1 MASMSIRKN
10 YTEMEMISKSISC
23 AGTNLDIYDGPVGIT
38 VSGGADSAI
47 LLYHLMKECHYLT
60 NHSEDTIHI
69 FSLGNNDKRRVN
81 ISVAIQVV
89 EKCIQ
94 LTGNTNIEHHINY
107 CKTQTG
113 DSLYAMP
120 KQFTE
125 EKRVKIVYSGL
136 TANPPKEVL
145 DTFKLTT
152 LELDDRD
159 PNVKRDVLSL
169 DDTKYSP
176 WANIDK
182 KKIASMYKEEKLIE
196 KLFPITRSCEYD
208 PTHHYFRDDVKDPDN
223 GHCGQ
228 CWWCE
233 EREWAFGQAMITMY
247 LRDYNENNSI
257 N

>member
-1 MASMSIRKN
+1 MAV
-10 YTEMEMISKSISC
+10 SKSIDCS
-23 AGTNLDIYDGPVGIT
+23 GTNLDIYDGPVGINL
-38 VSGGADSAI
+38 SGGADSAI
-47 LLYHLMKECHYLT
+47 LLYYLMK
-60 NHSEDTIHI
+60 HSKDKIHI

-81 ISVAIQVV
+81 ISVATEVV

-94 LTGNTNIEHHINY
+94 LTGNINIAHHINY
-107 CKTQTG
+107 CETQTG
-113 DSLYAMP
+113 DTVYVTP

-145 DTFKLTT
+145 DTFKLKS
-152 LELDDRD
+152 LELDDRA
-159 PNVKRDVLSL
+159 PNVNRDVLSL

-182 KKIASMYKEEKLIE
+182 RKIASMYKEENLIE

-208 PTHHYFRDDVKDPDN
+208 PTHHYFRDDVKDPGA
-223 GHCGQ
+223 GHCGE

-233 EREWAFGQAMITMY
+233 ERYWAFGIK
-247 LRDYNENNSI
+247 
-257 N
+257 